1 MILDY
6 LGKFH
11 PLLVHLPIGFL
22 FLAILLKLI
31 DYKWPKQ
38 AITDVLPTI
47 VFLSFIS
54 SIFTCIT
61 GYLLHSSG
69 GYEQELV
76 EKHQWLGIALT
87 ILTGIIYF
95 WKSTSIINGVL
106 WVILAVL
113 LGITGHLGGS
123 ITHGED
129 FLSFKTT
136 EKQNTKPAIAD
147 IQNAKIYEQIINP
160 ILTEKC
166 IVCHSTKKQKG
177 DLRLD
182 EQSFISKGGKNGA
195 CIIAGSSTES
205 LLSKRILLDPKE
217 EKHMP
222 PKGKP
227 QLSEAEIKL
236 INWWINEG
244 ANFKK
249 LVKEVNQ
256 PENLKNTLLALQD
269 FNKDIQ
275 NKTIPDKAVNEG
287 DANAINSLKN
297 LGVLVIP
304 VGLNS
309 NYLSVNL
316 SGNKKIKAKDLE
328 LLLKLK
334 DQIVW
339 IKAADLQLG
348 DSLTSI
354 IGQLY
359 NTTLLHLNG
368 SNVNDNNLNNIT
380 KLNKLVSLNLTN
392 TGITEKGVLALK
404 NLASLNSLFLFNTKI
419 KPSAWKELVASFAK
433 TKLDSGGY
441 MVPTLASDTVMLK
454 YATN

>member
-1 MILDY
+1 
-6 LGKFH
+6 
-11 PLLVHLPIGFL
+11 
-22 FLAILLKLI
+22 
-31 DYKWPKQ
+31 
-38 AITDVLPTI
+38 
-47 VFLSFIS
+47 
-54 SIFTCIT
+54 
-61 GYLLHSSG
+61 
-69 GYEQELV
+69 
-76 EKHQWLGIALT
+76 
-87 ILTGIIYF
+87 
-95 WKSTSIINGVL
+95 
-106 WVILAVL
+106 
-113 LGITGHLGGS
+113 
-123 ITHGED
+123 
-129 FLSFKTT
+129 
-136 EKQNTKPAIAD
+136 
-147 IQNAKIYEQIINP
+147 
-160 ILTEKC
+160 
-166 IVCHSTKKQKG
+166 
-177 DLRLD
+177 
-182 EQSFISKGGKNGA
+182 
-195 CIIAGSSTES
+195 

-244 ANFKK
+244 ANYTK

-256 PENLKNTLLALQD
+256 PENLKTTLLALQD
-269 FNKDIQ
+269 SNKDIQ

-287 DANAINSLKN
+287 DANAINSLKT

-316 SGNKKIKAKDLE
+316 SGNKKIKTKDLE

-339 IKAADLQLG
+339 VKAADLQLG

-368 SNVNDNNLNNIT
+368 SNVNDNNLNNLT

-392 TGITEKGVLALK
+392 TNITEKGVLALK
-404 NLASLNSLFLFNTKI
+404 NLVSLNNLFLFNTKI
-419 KPSAWKELVASFAK
+419 KSSAWKKLVASFAK

-441 MVPTLASDTVMLK
+441 MVPTLASDTIMLK